1 MADAYFVRF
10 RGRTVGPYSLTQ
22 AQQMARKGQ
31 LSRSSE
37 VSSDGQSWSPA
48 ASFPEIFE
56 RAATLAAAPGKASA
70 LTPAADLASGGETD
84 LPAVDAPKG
93 PNRSE
98 WFYASG
104 DEQKGPTSGAD
115 ILAMLKA
122 GTFSADDR
130 VWREGLDNWVSVSD
144 VPEFRAAIG
153 LPAPLRS
160 LGVGSSTEGGV
171 FCRECGAR
179 INRKAV
185 ICTHCGVPTEEGSNP
200 YASTTTSPRS
210 PPIGTLSRA
219 GAPEKSRTVAAL
231 LALLLGGLGAHHF
244 YLGNTVLGVIYLVF
258 CLTFIPALVALI
270 EGIVFL
276 CMSDELFNAKYNS

>member
-1 MADAYFVRF
+1 MTAAYFVRF

-37 VSSDGQSWSPA
+37 VSSDGQSWTPA
-48 ASFPEIFE
+48 GSFPEIFE
-56 RAATLAAAPGKASA
+56 RAATLAEAHGKAFT
-70 LTPAADLASGGETD
+70 LTPAADLASGGEAD
-84 LPAVDAPKG
+84 LPAVDAPKA
-93 PNRSE
+93 PNRNE

-104 DEQKGPTSGAD
+104 DEQKGPTSGAN

-122 GTFSADDR
+122 GTLSANDR
-130 VWREGLDNWVSVSD
+130 VWREGLDNWVSASD

-153 LPAPLRS
+153 PPAPLRS

-200 YASTTTSPRS
+200 YASTTRSPRL
-210 PPIGTLSRA
+210 PPIGTVSRA
-219 GAPEKSRTVAAL
+219 GATEKSRTVAAI

-276 CMSDELFNAKYNS
+276 CMSDEVFNAKYNS